1 MQSIVTQPPARSRY
15 RASGDD
21 MNVAS
26 RLPDTSAAALADR
39 ADAIGQAAV
48 PRLRSRP
55 ARAALRRNPERQ
67 SADRLVRGHQRKL
80 HAARRP
86 AAAHARPDLR
96 TLSRGD
102 ARRIIVDRLDR
113 AAQFRISAGL
123 EGPRQTRR
131 AEMGVGP
138 SVLDRRTRQEPA
150 RSAADPLHQR
160 SARSRRQPRPAGAG
174 FPWPRHRA
182 RECLDLCPVQQF
194 RNDGMGVPVGAC
206 RAAPAAGCCSTSTT
220 SMSAPSTTATI
231 R

>member
-1 MQSIVTQPPARSRY
+1 
-15 RASGDD
+15 

-26 RLPDTSAAALADR
+26 KLPETPAVALADR
-39 ADAIGQAAV
+39 AMHIGQAAV

-55 ARAALRRNPERQ
+55 ACATLRRDPQRQ
-67 SADRLVRGHQRKL
+67 PADRLVRGHQRKL
-80 HAARRP
+80 HDPRRP
-86 AAAHARPDLR
+86 AASHARPDLR

-102 ARRIIVDRLDR
+102 ARRIIVDRLHG

-131 AEMGVGP
+131 AEMGLGP

-160 SARSRRQPRPAGAG
+160 SARPRRQPRATGAG

-182 RECLDLCPVQQF
+182 RKRLDLCPVQQF
-194 RNDGMGVPVGAC
+194 RNDRMGVPVGAVAPL
-206 RAAPAAGCCSTSTT
+206 RLLAAVRHQQRLCQRLQPRLRS
-220 SMSAPSTTATI
+220 